1 MYKSLIIMAWI
12 SWTAVYKDVL
22 MKSWIAWDDSETA
35 YIAMRWMYNPTIV
48 AEYMG
53 VRLCIVGL

>member
-1 MYKSLIIMAWI
+1 
-12 SWTAVYKDVL
+12 VYKDVL

-53 VRLCIVGL
+53 VRLCIFGR